1 MRYEANMTRK
11 VAFYAIFSICTA
23 FITVSGADGFV
34 AHADDAGSAVYS
46 GVNQLRQGC
55 GPITDD
61 PRLTEAAQRHADDML
76 RSGSADT
83 SARRLVAAGTDRA
96 GGLSE
101 PLHG

>member
-1 MRYEANMTRK
+1 MTRK

-55 GPITDD
+55 GPITET
-61 PRLTEAAQRHADDML
+61 R
-76 RSGSADT
+76 
-83 SARRLVAAGTDRA
+83 V
-96 GGLSE
+96 
-101 PLHG
+101 